1 MLAKSIIA
9 GTVLSLMAGGVVY
22 FGTDID
28 SSAVTE
34 NIAQET
40 KTDETTIEEVDANT
54 STAKEQSEDVAEV
67 SDANVLD
74 KVMAGAEDTHPHKDK
89 TETVETKTDE
99 TSVDIQ
105 SVKTA
110 SGKVIDPKKPII
122 SSSSEIE
129 EKAVK
134 SAEAGLAEKPQK
146 KWLDQYLKKD
156 ETAMT
161 AEIEPEADIARGSD
175 TGSFVVEEETETLT
189 EDQIEMAEAEGFEER
204 ALETENI
211 WIEEESSE
219 KEAKHSTRK
228 MLHDIIKKDHDS
240 DETKMEGSERD
251 VDVKVMADEN
261 GETTI
266 ETETINMDDG
276 KVITIIKKMVR
287 TQNSDGED
295 NKKIRIKVMTDEDGE
310 GGLSKD
316 IVMDEPAEQVMAED
330 ISKNVK
336 IVMAQAEKIQIPE
349 LRDRAYLDLVSYG
362 LQNGEFGVA
371 STALTKI
378 GQVELRDTARNR
390 ISVAY
395 AKAGKVE
402 EAFNILEDIEVDA
415 LRDVM
420 RLQVIEAMIAPEAL
434 PEDIQ

>member
-28 SSAVTE
+28 TSAVKDKV
-34 NIAQET
+34 AQET
-40 KTDETTIEEVDANT
+40 KTDETTIEDTASNT
-54 STAKEQSEDVAEV
+54 STAKEQSEDTAEV
-67 SDANVLD
+67 SDADVSD

-129 EKAVK
+129 EKTVK
-134 SAEAGLAEKPQK
+134 SAEADLAEKPQK

-211 WIEEESSE
+211 WVEEESSE
-219 KEAKHSTRK
+219 KEATHSTRK
-228 MLHDIIKKDHDS
+228 MLHDIIKKDHHS
-240 DETKMEGSERD
+240 DETKMESSERD

-316 IVMDEPAEQVMAED
+316 IVMDEPAEQVMSND